1 MSPLGGRSTEAVII
15 IIIII
20 RVSWDWLSID
30 QFKAL
35 HTRGYVYKLF

>member
-1 MSPLGGRSTEAVII
+1 MSPLGGRSTEAV